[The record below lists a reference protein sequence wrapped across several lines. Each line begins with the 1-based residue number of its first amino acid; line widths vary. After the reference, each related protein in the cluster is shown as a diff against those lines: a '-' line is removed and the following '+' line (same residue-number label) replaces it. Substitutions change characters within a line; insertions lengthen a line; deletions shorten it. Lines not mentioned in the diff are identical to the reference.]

1 VTTTC
6 DPATGNTDTSTRSTD
21 DVPIV
26 LSCRL
31 VRLKPLHTS
40 SKSKHWHHATF
51 SSAGKLDST
60 ENIGNEPLSYVAE
73 SVAPVGENESWKVMF
88 FM

>member
-6 DPATGNTDTSTRSTD
+6 NPATGNTDASTGTTY
-21 DVPIV
+21 DVSIV
-26 LSCRL
+26 LSCRH

-40 SKSKHWHHATF
+40 SKRKHWRHATF
-51 SSAGKLDST
+51 SSAGKPDST
-60 ENIGNEPLSYVAE
+60 ENIVNEPLSYVTE
-73 SVAPVGENESWKVMF
+73 SVVPVGENESWKVMS